1 MKKVLIVL
9 GAIVALILIFGLIAG
24 SWVSNTQVTLVNKS
38 QAVDGQWS
46 QVENVYQR
54 RADLI
59 PNLVN
64 SVKGG
69 MAQEKEVFGEIAEAR
84 TKYGEARTTDEKVA
98 AANELDSAISRLLVI
113 MENYPQLKSI
123 DTVNSLMTELAGTEN
138 RIAVERRR
146 YNEVA
151 QDYNSYVKR
160 WYIGILAKGWGFGE
174 KAYFEAEPG
183 AEKPPV
189 VDFGK

>member
-1 MKKVLIVL
+1 MKQLLI
-9 GAIVALILIFGLIAG
+9 GMGIVVGVIALIGLMVMG
-24 SWVSNTQVTLVNKS
+24 TYNSFVTQE
-38 QAVDGQWS
+38 QAVDAQWS

-64 SVKGG
+64 SVKGI
-69 MAQEKEVFGEIAEAR
+69 MSQEKEVFGAIAEAR
-84 TKYGEARTTDEKVA
+84 TKYGGASTTNEKVA
-98 AANELDSAISRLLVI
+98 AANQLDSVLSRLLVI
-113 MENYPQLKSI
+113 MENYPQLRSSEA
-123 DTVNSLMTELAGTEN
+123 VSSLMTELAGTEN
-138 RIAVERRR
+138 RISVERRR

-151 QDYNSYVKR
+151 RDYNTAIKKFPASA
-160 WYIGILAKGWGFGE
+160 LAGMFG
-174 KAYFEAEPG
+174 KTAKPYFQAEAG